1 MRTVALALST
11 NGNTCTGAAEGQPS
25 ATQDGAETQFNSS
38 LIASWR
44 LCTEQ
49 THAQNGSEPNQK
61 RLISASVELGIKRAG
76 HQGQLA

>member
-1 MRTVALALST
+1 MISGGPHRAAVFVSEARRTQL
-11 NGNTCTGAAEGQPS
+11 
-25 ATQDGAETQFNSS
+25 NSS
-38 LIASWR
+38 LIESWGSN
-44 LCTEQ
+44 TEQ